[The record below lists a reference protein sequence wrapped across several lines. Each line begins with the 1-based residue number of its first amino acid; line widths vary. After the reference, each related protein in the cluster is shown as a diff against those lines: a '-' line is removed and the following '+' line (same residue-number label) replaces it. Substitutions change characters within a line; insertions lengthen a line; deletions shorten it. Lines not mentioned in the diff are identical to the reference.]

1 MTPTYKDE
9 VYSYLKDYRK
19 KNRKFITYQKF
30 IDYMHRKFFITKVYV
45 TEENKLVKY
54 YRESDFKMLNY
65 HILNSN
71 ITILVFVSEG
81 IVIFGP
87 EFYIKQVN
95 IVEPILSGEFKNEV
109 IKLKFKDPN
118 GIICDS
124 CKIIL
129 TCLSIDSVYFN
140 SETIKCELKK

>member
-54 YRESDFKMLNY
+54 YRESDLKMLNY

-71 ITILVFVSEG
+71 ITILVFVSQG
-81 IVIFGP
+81 LVIFGP
-87 EFYIKQVN
+87 EYYIKQVN
-95 IVEPILSGEFKNEV
+95 IIEPMLSGEFKNEN
-109 IKLKFKDPN
+109 IKLKFKDTN

-124 CKIIL
+124 CNIIL
-129 TCLSIDSVYFN
+129 TNLSIDSVYFN
-140 SETIKCELKK
+140 GETIESELKK